1 MSKSNIR
8 LQKEKD
14 ELSAVVEFIKNKLTE
29 FSSTEPVPTAEEG
42 SSGGAGEDG
51 LINQLTNLI
60 NHNMDLM
67 RKVSDSEE
75 ELNKM
80 KIQITTL
87 KAIGRQFR
95 ERSEHAMAE
104 VNSLKAEN
112 KKLQEKNED

>member
-51 LINQLTNLI
+51 LITKLTNLI
-60 NHNMDLM
+60 NHNRDLK

-75 ELNKM
+75 ELNEIKTQV
-80 KIQITTL
+80 KSL
-87 KAIGRQFR
+87 KSIGRQFR